1 MTDLVEETKWESLG
15 LSNEALKLVQEAG
28 YQCPTPVQA
37 KGIPS
42 VLQGRDLI
50 ASAQTGTGK
59 TACFVLP
66 MVEKFA
72 GREGTFGIVLCPTR
86 EIAQQ
91 TQQSF
96 EVFGTPR
103 GVRSAVLIG
112 GVDMRYDV
120 KALESYPQ
128 VIVATPG
135 RLCDH
140 LDRGNLWLDYIQMLV
155 LDEADRMLDM
165 GFSDQLSRI
174 VSDLPKR
181 RQTLLFSATFPPSVE
196 KLARKILYDPVTVK
210 IGRTTTAAVTVDQR
224 VIFVDERRKIG
235 ELLRL
240 MRQETGSIMV
250 FTRSKDS
257 ATRLYRSIHSSGV
270 HDVTYLHSDCPQ
282 SQREQALAQFK
293 EGLFRVIVATDVAG
307 RGLHVDGVAHVVNY
321 ELPLDPE
328 DYIHRIGRTGRAG
341 MTGKATSFV
350 SRDDRRLL
358 AKIER
363 MLGRELPQR

>member
-1 MTDLVEETKWESLG
+1 
-15 LSNEALKLVQEAG
+15 
-28 YQCPTPVQA
+28 
-37 KGIPS
+37 
-42 VLQGRDLI
+42 
-50 ASAQTGTGK
+50 
-59 TACFVLP
+59 
-66 MVEKFA
+66 
-72 GREGTFGIVLCPTR
+72 
-86 EIAQQ
+86 
-91 TQQSF
+91 
-96 EVFGTPR
+96 
-103 GVRSAVLIG
+103 
-112 GVDMRYDV
+112 
-120 KALESYPQ
+120 
-128 VIVATPG
+128 
-135 RLCDH
+135 
-140 LDRGNLWLDYIQMLV
+140 
-155 LDEADRMLDM
+155 
-165 GFSDQLSRI
+165 
-174 VSDLPKR
+174 
-181 RQTLLFSATFPPSVE
+181 
-196 KLARKILYDPVTVK
+196 
-210 IGRTTTAAVTVDQR
+210 
-224 VIFVDERRKIG
+224 
-235 ELLRL
+235 
-240 MRQETGSIMV
+240 MV